1 MMSKKFYV
9 ILKKYPSLNITTVC
23 LKFGKISKM
32 GSTFES
38 SDCFESVKAAQDIIN
53 HFQCI
58 GSTARYRVVDAK
70 SVGVVNIT
78 K

>member
-1 MMSKKFYV
+1 MSKKFYV

-23 LKFGKISKM
+23 LKFGKISKI

-38 SDCFESVKAAQDIIN
+38 SDCFESRKSAQDMVN
-53 HFQCI
+53 HFYML
-58 GSTARYRVVDAK
+58 GSSARYRVVDAQ
-70 SVGVVNIT
+70 SVGIVNIN